1 MASQSPIKLYFPNGG
16 SIVICRRTLWS
27 LFAEP
32 YAIFIFFFA
41 ANVVRTASAYSYGFN
56 LTPFQL
62 FVANIAHGLVFLISI
77 FSIMLFFTLVACRTG
92 RSFTVFMPACTLTAM
107 IVNEMFGIWYFRE
120 MHGLSI
126 ASTYTILRVLLT
138 GYVIHL
144 GFEVLYAAAVL
155 PRIKTPNRH
164 QCHTQTRA
172 IGAEPAANRMQRPA
186 PLLLIGGEAVP
197 PHEVG
202 LVKADEHYV
211 FVHYRDQRLHTR
223 EKFGNLVDTLTDL
236 PGMQVHKSY
245 WISFDF
251 ITRVQARRDG
261 SMELTLRNGET
272 IPVARTRA
280 KAFRARYGNWR
291 QARAM

>member
-1 MASQSPIKLYFPNGG
+1 MSSQSAIRLYFPNG
-16 SIVICRRTLWS
+16 STIMVCRRTLLP

-41 ANVVRTASAYSYGFN
+41 ANVVRTASAFSYGFD
-56 LTPFQL
+56 LKPFQL
-62 FVANIAHGLVFLISI
+62 FVANVAHGLVFLISI
-77 FSIMLFFTLVACRTG
+77 FSIMLFFTLVACRIG
-92 RSFTVFMPACTLTAM
+92 RSLTVFMPACTLIALV
-107 IVNEMFGIWYFRE
+107 VNETFGIWYFSE

-126 ASTYTILRVLLT
+126 ASTNIILRVLLM

-144 GFEVLYAAAVL
+144 GFEILYAAAVL
-155 PRIKTPNRH
+155 PRIKASH
-164 QCHTQTRA
+164 QNACEAPMRPTTT
-172 IGAEPAANRMQRPA
+172 EPAANRSQSPA
-186 PLLLIGGEAVP
+186 PLLLIGGEAIP
-197 PHEVG
+197 RHDVG

-223 EKFGNLVDTLTDL
+223 ERFGNLVDNLTDL

-251 ITRVQARRDG
+251 ITQVQAKRDG

-280 KAFRARYGNWR
+280 KTFRARYGNWR
-291 QARAM
+291 RARA